1 MSAGGSDDRRELA
14 RTIQFPKQDAD
25 GNTIKVEGRSGVV
38 DKIIAAIEAKAAE
51 WESQVTEVIDVPTEK
66 HRSLIGR
73 GGDTKKQMESKF
85 EVSIDIPRQ
94 GDGKTSVKITGRPE
108 KVTAAKEHIET
119 LLKEQEGETV
129 QVPRAMHH
137 AISNNGQFF
146 RKLRNDMSVTV
157 DHAGQSTPPKPESTR
172 ANGGSL
178 PLITDDADAASDAHS
193 WTVVQNV
200 SSAEEGDIPWVL
212 RGSADNVEKAKKAIE
227 AALEQAGRQD
237 TTGLLTLPDARSY
250 RFIIGPGGSK
260 VKSIRGQ
267 SGCKITVPR
276 ENKGE
281 PVEVVGSKE
290 GVEKAREMI
299 LEAVREGLERA

>member
-1 MSAGGSDDRRELA
+1 M
-14 RTIQFPKQDAD
+14 
-25 GNTIKVEGRSGVV
+25 V

-73 GGDTKKQMESKF
+73 GGETKRKLEGKF

-94 GDGKTSVKITGRPE
+94 GDGKTGVKITGLPE
-108 KVTAAKEHIET
+108 KVQAAKEHIQT
-119 LLKEQEGETV
+119 LLKEQEGEAV
-129 QVPRAMHH
+129 QVPRSMHH

-157 DHAGQSTPPKPESTR
+157 DHAGHSTPAKPEATR

-193 WTVVQNV
+193 WSVVQNV
-200 SSAEEGDIPWVL
+200 ASGEEGDIPWVL
-212 RGSADNVEKAKKAIE
+212 RGSADNVEKAKKAIDDALKQ
-227 AALEQAGRQD
+227 AAKQD
-237 TTGLLTLPDARSY
+237 TTGLLVLPDPRNY
-250 RFIIGPGGSK
+250 RFIIGQGGSK
-260 VKSIRGQ
+260 VKGIRNQ

-281 PVEVVGSKE
+281 PVEVVGSRE
-290 GVEKAREMI
+290 GVEKARELI
-299 LEAVREGLERA
+299 LEAIQEGLNRSG